1 MPQSWYLAADFQCHI
16 VAMLLLVPVWKHP
29 WCAKVVL
36 TGVLLATIV
45 ISFVQTYIEGLDPLV
60 LLFPE

>member
-1 MPQSWYLAADFQCHI
+1 MPQSWYLAADFQCHF
-16 VAMLLLVPVWKHP
+16 VSMLLLIFVWKHP
-29 WCAKVVL
+29 WCAKLVL
-36 TGVLLATIV
+36 TGVLFASVV